1 MQGDKRNV
9 AGRERGIALLLFLV
23 SIFIFLPAL
32 PYIELTGHEAREGM
46 RLRAMLET
54 GQWFFPE
61 VLRKPPLYYWLSG
74 LVAHARGGIVEP
86 VSLRLPSVLLAGLG
100 VLVVFRLGRFA
111 ASPLGGVLGGV
122 ILLTSL
128 LYVQHGF
135 SGRTDMALC
144 FFVTWSLLLFFA
156 FVTRA
161 WPRDHWRP
169 AVPYLFASALALA
182 LLSKG
187 PVGVILVL
195 LPITVFL
202 LWRRD
207 LSGVHPLFRPGP
219 LLTFAVLGCGWYV
232 AALWGAGDEF
242 WRTQIGEENVSRFIG
257 GIDTMSVFYYVGP
270 LVGKAAPWSL
280 VLPFALWRAFKE
292 KKEGP
297 MFLAIWWLTV
307 VLFFQVAAYKRA
319 RYLLPAQPASALLI
333 GWWFTTHLSSVTE
346 TAQGWRWWRSMVAV
360 LTVAASLMITAG
372 MIVLWGVQEDGLVS
386 CRWLLSLVVRETP
399 EQIALYCHW
408 LAAHFWLSLLWF
420 GLFAV
425 CLGVLVGFLARVRL
439 AQALVVLSLTLLLIY
454 TGLYSSWIMVTS
466 WALSPRGY
474 GDRIMEKVGP
484 QEHVFFISPSEEKG
498 LPVLFLLQEHARA
511 VEVKWPWGGPPPSLP
526 AGYYLV
532 SEERRAEV
540 TTHSGGRWI
549 EVLRDTGS
557 TEWPLIL
564 YRYETDSLNLPR

>member
-1 MQGDKRNV
+1 MQRHERNV
-9 AGRERGIALLLFLV
+9 AARERGIAALLFCV
-23 SIFIFLPAL
+23 SLAVFLPAL
-32 PYIELTGHEAREGM
+32 PSIEMTGHEALEGM
-46 RLRAMLET
+46 RLRMMLET

-61 VLRKPPLYYWLSG
+61 VLRKPPLYYWISG
-74 LVAHARGGIVEP
+74 LVAQARGGIVDA

-100 VLVVFRLGRFA
+100 VLVVFRLGRHA
-111 ASPLGGVLGGV
+111 ASLLGGALGGV

-128 LYVQHGF
+128 LYVQHGY

-156 FVTRA
+156 FSTHA
-161 WPRDHWRP
+161 WPQDRWRP
-169 AVPYLFASALALA
+169 AVPYLFACALALA

-195 LPITVFL
+195 LPIAVFL

-207 LSGVHPLFRPGP
+207 LSGIQPLFRPGP

-232 AALWGAGDEF
+232 AAPWGADDEF
-242 WRTQIGEENVSRFIG
+242 WRTQIGEENVARFVG

-270 LVGKAAPWSL
+270 LLGKVAPWSL
-280 VLPFALWRAFKE
+280 FLPFALWRAFKE

-297 MFLAIWWLTV
+297 VFLAVWWLTV
-307 VLFFQVAAYKRA
+307 VLFFQFAAYKRA

-346 TAQGWRWWRSMVAV
+346 TVQRWQGWRPVVMLLA
-360 LTVAASLMITAG
+360 VAASLVIAAG
-372 MIVLWGVQEDGLVS
+372 MVVLWGVQESGLVS
-386 CRWLLSLVVRETP
+386 CWWLLSLVVRETP
-399 EQIALYCHW
+399 EQVTMYCHW
-408 LAAHFWLSLLWF
+408 LAAHFWLGLLWF

-425 CLGVLVGFLARVRL
+425 CLGVLVRFLAWVRL
-439 AQALVVLSLTLLLIY
+439 EQALVVLSLTLLLIY

-466 WALSPRGY
+466 WAVSPRGY
-474 GDRIMEKVGP
+474 VAGIVQKIGP
-484 QEHVFFISPSEEKG
+484 EEHVFFISPNEEKG
-498 LPVLFLLQEHARA
+498 FPVLFTLQEYTRVTA
-511 VEVKWPWGGPPPSLP
+511 VKWPWGVPPPSLP

-540 TTHSGGRWI
+540 TAHPGGTWT
-549 EVLRDTGS
+549 EVLHDTGP
-557 TEWPLIL
+557 TEWPLVL
-564 YRYETDSLNLPR
+564 YRYETSALSLPH